1 MVFYVI
7 YAICFS
13 RLMLGFESIEQIK
26 ELHHFT
32 QDDLMTEDVFILDC
46 HSDIFVWIGQQVD
59 VKVILQALDIG
70 EVISVLCSCFS

>member
-1 MVFYVI
+1 
-7 YAICFS
+7 
-13 RLMLGFESIEQIK
+13 MLGFESIEQIK

-59 VKVILQALDIG
+59 VKVRLQALDIG